1 MSKLVCRETLELE
14 GGGKKCKAEE
24 KGEVV
29 KEGRLHVED
38 KEEAIASSESV
49 MKTVRTRVEE
59 EMDEEHKE
67 AVENRDP
74 AVPTFDKKQTKTI
87 CYP

>member
-1 MSKLVCRETLELE
+1 MFAGKPWSWKGAGRSVKLR
-14 GGGKKCKAEE
+14 K

-74 AVPTFDKKQTKTI
+74 EVPTFDKKKTKTI
-87 CYP
+87 CFP